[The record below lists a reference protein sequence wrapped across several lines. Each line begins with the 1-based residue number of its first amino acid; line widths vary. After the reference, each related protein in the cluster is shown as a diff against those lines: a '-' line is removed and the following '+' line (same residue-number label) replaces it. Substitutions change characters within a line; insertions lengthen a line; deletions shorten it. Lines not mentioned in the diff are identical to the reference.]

1 MLTSLNRNFS
11 QKLKPTFESLLK
23 EGQVITG
30 KDLLKLKEDRVRESA
45 LFQEASEFEE
55 RHRKSKNP

>member
-1 MLTSLNRNFS
+1 MSTPTKGSS
-11 QKLKPTFESLLK
+11 KKPKPTFASLLK

-30 KDLLKLKEDRVRESA
+30 KDLLKRKQDKVRESA